1 MDIVYVVKRAADNGD
16 ELRYSLRSLRNID
29 HDNVWI
35 VGQNYPWTKSV
46 RFLETNQ
53 AKNSWAN
60 VHNSLRRVCLEQE
73 LSDDFIFFNDD
84 FYVMQKFEEM
94 PTLHGGPFD
103 DLKNRYGSGE
113 SHYYARIVRNTSA
126 YLKDNAKNYDLH
138 VPIVLNKNLLPGVI
152 DDSADRLF
160 RSIYGNRYS
169 VGGEYYKDTKVRSK
183 KHPAP
188 ARTPEEI
195 MASPFVSTSNASFW
209 KSFVGDYI
217 RESFLNKSDYE
228 L

>member
-35 VGQNYPWTKSV
+35 VGQNYPWTKNV
-46 RFLETNQ
+46 RFLESTQ
-53 AKNSWAN
+53 AKSSWTN
-60 VHNSLRRVCLEQE
+60 VHNSLKKVCLEQD

-94 PTLHGGPFD
+94 PTLHGGPFE
-103 DLKNRYGSGE
+103 DLKNRYSLGE
-113 SHYYARIVRNTSA
+113 KHYYARIVRNTFA
-126 YLKDNAKNYDLH
+126 YLKDDAKNYDLH
-138 VPIVLNKNLLPGVI
+138 VPMALNKNLLPGVI
-152 DDSADRLF
+152 EDATDMLF

-183 KHPAP
+183 KHTAP

-195 MASPFVSTSNASFW
+195 MKSPFVSTSNASFW
-209 KSFVGDYI
+209 KSFAGDYI
-217 RESFLNKSDYE
+217 RESFPNKSDYE